1 MFRASSRG
9 LIVNSGDLHHVLL
22 SYMNCYNEVRT
33 HLSLGKD
40 APTSPCSESWADCL
54 PSGPVRTCV
63 YRKLKSGYN
72 GDEVRQGWRVN
83 E

>member
-9 LIVNSGDLHHVLL
+9 LIVNSGDLRHILL

-40 APTSPCSESWADCL
+40 APTSRRVQRAGQIVCRLVLCGLVCTENLNPAIM
-54 PSGPVRTCV
+54 VM
-63 YRKLKSGYN
+63 KSAKDGA
-72 GDEVRQGWRVN
+72 
-83 E
+83 